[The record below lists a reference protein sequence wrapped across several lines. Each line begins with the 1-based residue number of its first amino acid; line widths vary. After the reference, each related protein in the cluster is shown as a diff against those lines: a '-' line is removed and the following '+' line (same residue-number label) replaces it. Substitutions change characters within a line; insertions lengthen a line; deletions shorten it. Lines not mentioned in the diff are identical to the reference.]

1 MFFKRVLKGLTI
13 DSLIP
18 EGAPPRIVNG
28 EEVPNLADYY
38 SKHYNAHY
46 RSANVRVRNPPP
58 TKYMQTLLK
67 DEL

>member
-1 MFFKRVLKGLTI
+1 M

-18 EGAPPRIVNG
+18 DGAPPRIVNG
-28 EEVPNLADYY
+28 EVVPNLADYY
-38 SKHYNAHY
+38 STRFNAHY

-58 TKYMQTLLK
+58 TKYMQGMLR